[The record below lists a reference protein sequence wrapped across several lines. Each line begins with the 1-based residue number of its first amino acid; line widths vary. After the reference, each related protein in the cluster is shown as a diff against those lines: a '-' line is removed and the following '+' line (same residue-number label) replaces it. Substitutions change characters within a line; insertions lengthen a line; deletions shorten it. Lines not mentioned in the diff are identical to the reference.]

1 MAQGYFVTGTDTGI
15 GKTWTSLILM
25 RYFQQ
30 QGKTVVGMKP
40 VASGCDMIDGQLKN
54 EDALQL
60 QGQASINIDYNLIN
74 PYAFAMPVSP
84 HIAAEKAGQE
94 IEFTHIQQAYS
105 KLAASADVVIVE
117 GVGGWMVPLNDKQDV
132 ADLAEQLNLPIIVVV
147 GMRLGCINQAR
158 LTFAAINGLGLQCE
172 GWIAS
177 CVEENMDEVDANI
190 KTLEAFAEMPLLAV
204 FPYEEKINL
213 KNSEKISNKTLQP

>member
-25 RYFQQ
+25 QYFQQ
-30 QGKTVVGMKP
+30 KGKTVIGMKP
-40 VASGCDMIDGQLKN
+40 IAAGCEMLGGQLKN

-60 QGQASINIDYNLIN
+60 QEQSSIEIAYDLIN
-74 PYAFAMPVSP
+74 PYAFSQPVSP
-84 HIAAEKAGQE
+84 HIAAKKAGQKVD
-94 IEFTHIQQAYS
+94 IMQIQQVYLQLEA
-105 KLAASADVVIVE
+105 LADVVVVE

-132 ADLAEQLNLPIIVVV
+132 SHLAELLNLPIIVVV

-158 LTFAAINGLGLQCE
+158 LTFEAIRQLGLRCE
-172 GWIAS
+172 GWVAS
-177 CVEENMDEVDANI
+177 CVEENMQELDANI
-190 KTLEAFAEMPLLAV
+190 KTLEAVVGMPLLAI

-213 KNSEKISNKTLQP
+213 NNHKKISNKTLQP